1 MPANNQESSGEAFQ
15 EKSHLHI
22 VDDPEVFDTVAAH
35 AAKVA
40 RAWELF
46 AHDGHPRHIELPD
59 SSDIP
64 PGIVR
69 PNFRT
74 APAKLVEN
82 QQEQR
87 HDAYIDNRPSAT
99 QHRIHHPSVDK

>member
-1 MPANNQESSGEAFQ
+1 MIERMPASNHESSGEASQ

-22 VDDPEVFDTVAAH
+22 VDDTEVFDTVAAH

-40 RAWELF
+40 QAWELF
-46 AHDGHPRHIELPD
+46 AQNGHPTHIELPD

-69 PNFRT
+69 PSFIQT
-74 APAKLVEN
+74 PPVKLAEN
-82 QQEQR
+82 QEEQR
-87 HDAYIDNRPSAT
+87 KDAHIDNRPSAT
-99 QHRIHHPSVDK
+99 QHRIR